1 MARFASLFLND
12 EAAKSTAEATAASDQ
27 GPAEKYKILFVD
39 DEANVLKAM
48 RRIFR
53 QENFELLLA
62 ESGAQALALLEKHQP
77 VHVVVSDHRMPGM
90 AGTDLLKQIKAGYP
104 KTIRIMLTGYAD
116 TDAVMGAVN
125 EGAVYKFITKPW
137 NDDDL
142 RLTVGLALEQY
153 DLIRENT
160 SLKKQAETHKK
171 ELKQLSR
178 FVNAHRSQLGNIL
191 VKAGLIDQ
199 ATLEKA
205 LSIQSKSNT
214 ILPKILVNLGA
225 IDERTILKAIE
236 KNTAVNRVAPADF
249 QVPEVLASLIPKEIC
264 EKNILLPL
272 KRNGQKLIV
281 VMADPTDL
289 SKIDDLSFI
298 TGMPVQPVMA
308 SSGEILEKI
317 KEVYGEQESFE
328 EALSEIDF
336 NDPTEQIEIVIEE
349 ADEGSDI
356 EELLR
361 AKDKPPAI
369 RIVNAIIS
377 DALRHG
383 ASDVHIEPKN
393 KFIMVRYRIDDLLV
407 DKLHIPLNMQ
417 LAIVSRIK
425 VMSDLDIAERRR
437 PQDGRITVKSSTRMV
452 DMRIS
457 TLPTINGEKVVLR
470 ILDKNAA
477 SKEIEE
483 LGFTG
488 RDLTIVSQ
496 FIERPQGIILA
507 TGPTGSGKTTSLYGL
522 LRKGAKITKNFT
534 TIEDPVEYHMGMA
547 EQVNVRDK
555 IGLSFSTI
563 LRAILRQDP
572 NVIMLGEIRDH
583 ETAEVAFHAALTGH
597 LVLSTLHTNSSIASI
612 TRLRDMGIE
621 SYVISDALVGVIAQR
636 LVRCICPKCKTE
648 DHLDPRTLLSL
659 NITDTAFAAW
669 RGAGCDRC
677 NGTGYKGRIAVYE
690 IFQVDH
696 EIKRMIHRD
705 ATEPELLHAARL
717 TGMTTLLDNAVE
729 KIKNGTTTCEE
740 VLRVFGP
747 QNANQIPCMHC
758 GALMEQRH
766 PFCPYCGKELIK
778 FCRECS
784 QPLAQDWTHCP
795 RCGLP
800 CHASSPKMELSN
812 HDDTRT
818 HPSAA
823 RRPPPGHPSIPGV
836 PGGALRR

>member
-1 MARFASLFLND
+1 MSRFASLFLND
-12 EAAKSTAEATAASDQ
+12 DTAKGPGEAATGPGPGAT
-27 GPAEKYKILFVD
+27 EKYRILFVD

-53 QENFELLLA
+53 QENYVLLTA
-62 ESGAQALALLEKHQP
+62 GSGPEALTVLEKHQP
-77 VHVVVSDHRMPGM
+77 LHVVLSDHRMPGM
-90 AGTDLLKQIKAGYP
+90 TGTDLLKQVKARYP

-142 RLTVGLALEQY
+142 RLTVSLALEQY

-160 SLKKQAETHKK
+160 SLKKQAETQKK

-178 FVNAHRSQLGNIL
+178 FVNSHRSQLGNIL
-191 VKAGLIDQ
+191 RAEGCIDQ
-199 ATLEKA
+199 AMLDKA
-205 LSIQSKSNT
+205 LSIQAKSNN
-214 ILPKILVNLGA
+214 ILSRILVNIGA
-225 IDERTILKAIE
+225 IDEKTIIAAIE
-236 KNTAVNRVAPADF
+236 KSTDVNRVSPSEFNVSPA
-249 QVPEVLASLIPKEIC
+249 LASLIPKEIC

-272 KRNGQKLIV
+272 KKSGPKLIV
-281 VMADPTDL
+281 VMADPTDYT
-289 SKIDDLSFI
+289 KIDDLSFI
-298 TGMPVQPVMA
+298 TGMPVQPVIAA
-308 SSGEILEKI
+308 SKEILAKI
-317 KEVYGEQESFE
+317 REVYGEDEDLES
-328 EALSEIDF
+328 ALSEMDL
-336 NDPTEQIEIVIEE
+336 NDPTEQIEIVLEE
-349 ADEGSDI
+349 TDEGSDI

-383 ASDVHIEPKN
+383 ASDVHIEPKT
-393 KFIMVRYRIDDLLV
+393 KFIMVRYRIDDLLI

-425 VMSDLDIAERRR
+425 VMSELDIAERRR

-477 SKEIEE
+477 SKEIED
-483 LGFTG
+483 LGFAG
-488 RDLTIVSQ
+488 KDLAVVSQ

-534 TIEDPVEYHMGMA
+534 TIEDPVEYYMGMA

-555 IGLSFSTI
+555 IGLSFSTV
-563 LRAILRQDP
+563 LRSILRQDP
-572 NVIMLGEIRDH
+572 NVIMLGEIRDR

-597 LVLSTLHTNSSIASI
+597 LVLSTLHTNSSIAAI
-612 TRLRDMGIE
+612 TRLRDMGIQP
-621 SYVISDALVGVIAQR
+621 YVISDALAGVIAQR
-636 LVRCICPKCKTE
+636 LVRKICSHCRLEAKPDPEMLRSLKIKDPKFK
-648 DHLDPRTLLSL
+648 
-659 NITDTAFAAW
+659 AFS
-669 RGAGCDRC
+669 GAGCDRC
-677 NGTGYKGRIAVYE
+677 NNSGYKGRIGVYE
-690 IFQVDH
+690 IFQVDG

-705 ATEPELLHAARL
+705 ATEPELLHAAKI
-717 TGMTTLLDNAVE
+717 TGMTTLLDDAIR
-729 KIKNGTTTCEE
+729 KIENGTTTCEE

-747 QNANQIPCMHC
+747 QNTAEITCVHC
-758 GALMEQRH
+758 GAFMEQRH
-766 PFCPYCGKELIK
+766 HYCPYCGMELIK
-778 FCRECS
+778 SCKTCN
-784 QPLAQDWTHCP
+784 QLLVNDWRHCP
-795 RCGLP
+795 TCGT
-800 CHASSPKMELSN
+800 AVSRKPK
-812 HDDTRT
+812 
-818 HPSAA
+818 AG
-823 RRPPPGHPSIPGV
+823 GHPAP
-836 PGGALRR
+836 